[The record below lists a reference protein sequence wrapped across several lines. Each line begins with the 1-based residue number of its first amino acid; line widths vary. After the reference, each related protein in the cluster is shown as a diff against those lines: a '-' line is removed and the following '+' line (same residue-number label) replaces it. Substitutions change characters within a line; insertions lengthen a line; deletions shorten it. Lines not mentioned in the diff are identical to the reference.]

1 MTVGTNILPSTPSA
15 KGQGGPSVA
24 RWRGVIRRRLTTNVV
39 LLAVLLPVA
48 AAILI
53 PYLWMITTSLKPR
66 GLIGEPPYL
75 YPTHFEFVNYLK
87 AWSAA
92 PFARYYLN
100 TIVVAVAVVAS
111 RIVIASMAAYVFAF
125 LKFKGRDALFLLF
138 LATMMIPFQAIVIPL
153 YLIIRDL
160 HWFNTFQALIVP
172 RMIDAF
178 SIFLLRQAFIAI
190 PREYLDAAKIDGC
203 SHWDALWR
211 VVVPLARPTVLT
223 MSIFTLLFVW
233 NDFLWPFLAANDED
247 MRMIQAGL
255 QAFSGRY
262 LVEWTYMMA
271 GTVTAT
277 IPPILLFLIA
287 QKQFVSGLSRGGLK
301 G

>member
-1 MTVGTNILPSTPSA
+1 MQTSL
-15 KGQGGPSVA
+15 
-24 RWRGVIRRRLTTNVV
+24 RVIRGASRQGRGLWSRQKVVTNLTLALV
-39 LLAVLLPVA
+39 LIPMA
-48 AAILI
+48 AAILV

-75 YPTHFEFVNYLK
+75 YPAHFEFSNYLK
-87 AWSAA
+87 AWQAA
-92 PFARYYLN
+92 PFPRYYLN
-100 TIVVAVAVVAS
+100 TTVVAVAVVAS
-111 RIVIASMAAYVFAF
+111 RIVIAGMAAYAF
-125 LKFKGRDALFLLF
+125 SFLRFKGRDALFLLF
-138 LATMMIPFQAIVIPL
+138 LGTMMIPFQAIVIPT

-160 HWFNTFQALIVP
+160 HWFNTFQALIAP

-178 SIFLLRQAFIAI
+178 SIFLLRQSFITV
-190 PREYLDAAKIDGC
+190 PQDYLDAAKLDGC

-211 VVVPLARPTVLT
+211 VVMPLSRPTVIT
-223 MSIFTLLFVW
+223 MALFTFLFVW
-233 NDFLWPFLAANDED
+233 NDFLWPLLAANDES

-277 IPPILLFLIA
+277 IPPILLFLLA
-287 QKQFVSGLSRGGLK
+287 QKQFISGLSRAGLK